1 MKEFNSPLSETDGL
15 KQSDDINGTNRKD
28 LSHIIN
34 KFDLGKLCKALHPK
48 FENIHCFSAH
58 VDIQTN

>member
-1 MKEFNSPLSETDGL
+1 MKEFNNPLVETDGL
-15 KQSDDINGTNRKD
+15 KQSDNINSTNRKD

-34 KFDLGKLCKALHPK
+34 KFDLRKLCKAIHPK
-48 FENIHCFSAH
+48 FENIHSFLAR